1 MARYID
7 SDVLKKHIC
16 HRFMRLNSESKI
28 GLKECKEIY
37 AVIDEEKEI
46 KVFDRDDGAE
56 PILETKTGLHLEL
69 HSDGHGEFVQSTYTD
84 WMCPNCGWFV
94 GELYSGF
101 GKWHIQDELSFC
113 SRCGQKI
120 DWSKP
125 KEEEKRR
132 YESEKERQRQEWLD
146 KTGHVL
152 DNMNERRRIKY
163 GVTEK

>member
-1 MARYID
+1 
-7 SDVLKKHIC
+7 
-16 HRFMRLNSESKI
+16 MRS
-28 GLKECKEIY
+28 
-37 AVIDEEKEI
+37 
-46 KVFDRDDGAE
+46 
-56 PILETKTGLHLEL
+56 
-69 HSDGHGEFVQSTYTD
+69 
-84 WMCPNCGWFV
+84 
-94 GELYSGF
+94 
-101 GKWHIQDELSFC
+101 
-113 SRCGQKI
+113 GQKI